1 MEAGTRGVTWPKKAL
16 RRMSRLSAPVTS
28 ISTLRAAITDRRLF
42 GARRLLRAFPGMHN
56 LRHSEVL
63 EALKA
68 ELEEK
73 LRR

>member
-1 MEAGTRGVTWPKKAL
+1 MTAIE
-16 RRMSRLSAPVTS
+16 RLDYLIDVLLTEDPGHSGIAVPESVG
-28 ISTLRAAITDRRLF
+28 DK
-42 GARRLLRAFPGMHN
+42 RRLLRAFPGMHN